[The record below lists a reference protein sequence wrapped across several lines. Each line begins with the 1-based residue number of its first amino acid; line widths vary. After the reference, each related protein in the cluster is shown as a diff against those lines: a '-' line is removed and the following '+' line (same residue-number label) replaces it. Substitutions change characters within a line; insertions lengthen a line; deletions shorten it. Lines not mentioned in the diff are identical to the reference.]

1 MRPRTDRRR
10 RWKRRWAERRGATEN
25 QRRCVRVPRRINVWG
40 YYYPQTFPFSQ
51 TLSNR
56 DKHESFLGS
65 FIFPFPNLRFP
76 FSQINKLIFL
86 KKIRHFSKY
95 SSISR
100 SRWQTTY
107 RDTLQNQLSTTSC
120 RHEKSA
126 RRRTRSGGPRP
137 ARTGAERR
145 HRTFEPWQGSKKR
158 TIPIRYR
165 SFFKRETGI
174 EPATP
179 SLARRCST
187 AEPLAHIVQVK
198 TCILKV

>member
-25 QRRCVRVPRRINVWG
+25 QRRCVRVPWRII
-40 YYYPQTFPFSQ
+40 FS
-51 TLSNR
+51 
-56 DKHESFLGS
+56 KKFV
-65 FIFPFPNLRFP
+65 IFPDAVLLVEAENSALYACPA
-76 FSQINKLIFL
+76 
-86 KKIRHFSKY
+86 KIEAGGRLPTGTRCR
-95 SSISR
+95 ISC
-100 SRWQTTY
+100 
-107 RDTLQNQLSTTSC
+107 LQLSTTAC

-145 HRTFEPWQGSKKR
+145 HRTFEPCQGPKKR
-158 TIPIRYR
+158 TIPIWYR

-187 AEPLAHIVQVK
+187 AEPLAHVLR
-198 TCILKV
+198 TSYNIL